1 MADLLLLGE
10 IPGTSIVIT
19 FWGWLAA
26 TAAVLA
32 VVLLV
37 SFLRSNIVAD
47 RLLYFSVARSKRAYQ
62 KHISQIAL

>member
-32 VVLLV
+32 AVLLV
-37 SFLRSNIVAD
+37 SFLRSNTVAN
-47 RLLYFSVARSKRAYQ
+47 RVLYLSIARSKRAYL
-62 KHISQIAL
+62 KHLDQIAL